1 MNNELKRDFTRR
13 LSQCNK
19 SGMIIIIYDIF
30 FTYTQDAKNALEE
43 KNREEFKQSIKKAT
57 KTLDELIGALDFNY
71 ELSAQLY
78 SIYLFCKNELAKSLY
93 EGRKD
98 RIIDAEGL
106 MKSLYASFKKVAEQD
121 NSESLM
127 SNTQQVYAGIT
138 YGRSQLNENYTNDN
152 HRGFFA

>member
-19 SGMIIIIYDIF
+19 RGMIIIIYDIF

-78 SIYLFCKNELAKSLY
+78 SIYLFCKNELAK
-93 EGRKD
+93 
-98 RIIDAEGL
+98 
-106 MKSLYASFKKVAEQD
+106 
-121 NSESLM
+121 
-127 SNTQQVYAGIT
+127 
-138 YGRSQLNENYTNDN
+138 
-152 HRGFFA
+152 